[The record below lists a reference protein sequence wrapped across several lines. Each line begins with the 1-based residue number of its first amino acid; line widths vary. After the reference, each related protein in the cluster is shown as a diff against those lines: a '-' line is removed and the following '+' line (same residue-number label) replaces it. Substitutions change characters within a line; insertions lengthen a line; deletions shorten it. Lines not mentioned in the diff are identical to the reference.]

1 MKKTLLSVSI
11 CLMSIPSFAQWTT
24 NGNVVST
31 TQNVGIGT
39 TAPAYKLDVN
49 GDIRSKNILL
59 PAGNEISASLT
70 DRLSYQGRSLG
81 HYAVGWMSD
90 TWCAEGHT
98 LWQSGYAGIKFFTG
112 GQPRLG
118 ITFSGNVGVGT
129 DVPEHKLDVNGDVR
143 SKNFVLSP
151 GGQLTP
157 FLSDKFSYKEQ
168 IMGQYAL
175 GWMADSWSSG
185 GRTLWQS
192 GFGGIKFFTA
202 GQFRMSIHASGN
214 VGIGTEAPTH
224 KLDVNGNVK
233 GNNFYANGTVFANE
247 VKVETTKWSDFVFD
261 KDYKLRSL
269 EEVKAHIEE
278 YKHLPDV
285 PSEKQVLEEGINVAE
300 MQAKLLQKIE
310 ELTLYLIQQ
319 DAKNKELEQEVK
331 QLKIAL
337 SKD

>member
-39 TAPAYKLDVN
+39 TAPAYNLDVN
-49 GDIRSKNILL
+49 GDS
-59 PAGNEISASLT
+59 
-70 DRLSYQGRSLG
+70 
-81 HYAVGWMSD
+81 
-90 TWCAEGHT
+90 
-98 LWQSGYAGIKFFTG
+98 
-112 GQPRLG
+112 
-118 ITFSGNVGVGT
+118 
-129 DVPEHKLDVNGDVR
+129 R

-168 IMGQYAL
+168 SMGQYAL

-214 VGIGTEAPTH
+214 VGIGTENPLYKLDVNGTIKTNNLVLPSGSQISMNLADNLTYQGYNIGHYSFAWMPDSWASGSNTLGLSGHGGLKFFTQGQFRLGIHSSGNVGIGTETPTH
-224 KLDVNGNVK
+224 KLDVNGNVR

-319 DAKNKELEQEVK
+319 DVKNKELEQEVK